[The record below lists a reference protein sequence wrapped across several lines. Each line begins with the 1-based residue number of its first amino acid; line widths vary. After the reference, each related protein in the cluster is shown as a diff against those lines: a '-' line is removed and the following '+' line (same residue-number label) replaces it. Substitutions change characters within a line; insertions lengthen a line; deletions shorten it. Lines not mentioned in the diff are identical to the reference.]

1 MKKDCIIVKI
11 IIIRLDHL
19 LNVFV
24 VIYTMSII
32 KKNVINVNAIVL
44 SILNL
49 KRFIPSRP
57 DECS

>member
-1 MKKDCIIVKI
+1 MKKDCLIVKI
-11 IIIRLDHL
+11 IIIRLDHH
-19 LNVFV
+19 LNVFA
-24 VIYTMSII
+24 VIYTTII
-32 KKNVINVNAIVL
+32 NQKNVKNVNAIVL